1 MELNML
7 KTVIWSMVY
16 MLVGPSLIMLNKY
29 IMQDLDFPYP
39 MFLSGLGV
47 LVSGLVS
54 YLLIKFG
61 FVTYNRDKFESIG
74 GRLWYKRVL
83 PVGLAHAATL
93 AFGNIV
99 YLFLNV
105 GLIQML
111 KSFTPVVMVIMGYIT
126 KIEVVTTSLLLSILV
141 ISFGTAITCVTSTQ
155 SNDSTFSLIGL
166 IIMFSSE
173 IAEAIRLLLTQFLL
187 QNLKFNVIENQYIIA
202 PASTFWLFLASL
214 IFEMPTMIERN
225 AFLVIFNNFPLFLLA
240 SCMGLGVNYL
250 SNIVIQLTSSLT
262 MKVLGTLRNIFTI
275 FLGVL
280 FYSEAIT
287 SQEVIGYSIA
297 LLGFVAYNLSKAGYW
312 DSHCAPVATS
322 LNSDEEKGELLG
334 KSQPPSTIRRGNS
347 GW

>member
-1 MELNML
+1 M
-7 KTVIWSMVY
+7 
-16 MLVGPSLIMLNKY
+16 
-29 IMQDLDFPYP
+29 
-39 MFLSGLGV
+39 
-47 LVSGLVS
+47 
-54 YLLIKFG
+54 
-61 FVTYNRDKFESIG
+61 
-74 GRLWYKRVL
+74 WYKRVL

-111 KSFTPVVMVIMGYIT
+111 KSFTPVVMVIIGYIT

-173 IAEAIRLLLTQFLL
+173 IAEAIRSHYYSHVFTHLLTRLLTRLLLTQFLL
-187 QNLKFNVIENQYIIA
+187 QNLKFNIIENQYIIA

-297 LLGFVAYNLSKAGYW
+297 LLGFFAYNLSKVLITH
-312 DSHCAPVATS
+312 SF
-322 LNSDEEKGELLG
+322 
-334 KSQPPSTIRRGNS
+334 I
-347 GW
+347 